1 MIALTIEMIIWILN
15 PLEVFFIL
23 VRKEIVSASRR
34 VESQKEKNVT
44 KTRMM
49 EIMSPTPY
57 KLPNDLIEIE
67 EHEWVSR
74 ETKKRCI
81 LKIVWII
88 YNGRDRKNSNQIHGR
103 KIHTCWVIKNVKFTR
118 AESCRKNYMHAYL
131 VCAVVNWWVIAVVK
145 VT

>member
-1 MIALTIEMIIWILN
+1 MIIWILN
-15 PLEVFFIL
+15 PLEVFLFWCE
-23 VRKEIVSASRR
+23 KEIVSASRR

-74 ETKKRCI
+74 ETKKPCI
-81 LKIVWII
+81 
-88 YNGRDRKNSNQIHGR
+88 
-103 KIHTCWVIKNVKFTR
+103 
-118 AESCRKNYMHAYL
+118 
-131 VCAVVNWWVIAVVK
+131 
-145 VT
+145 